1 MEFREHRLHGH
12 NWQVT
17 GVLIDGVATI
27 HVALEK
33 IDDGYDNL
41 AWTKGI
47 SSRATYFGRPKVVA
61 SVRMCRR
68 SSVCVGTPGDPFF

>member
-1 MEFREHRLHGH
+1 
-12 NWQVT
+12 VT

-41 AWTKGI
+41 AWT
-47 SSRATYFGRPKVVA
+47 
-61 SVRMCRR
+61 
-68 SSVCVGTPGDPFF
+68 

>member
-41 AWTKGI
+41 AWT
-47 SSRATYFGRPKVVA
+47 Y
-61 SVRMCRR
+61 
-68 SSVCVGTPGDPFF
+68 